1 MRAGAQ
7 DDSIHV
13 LVQAFFNQNSL
24 EKANDVFSYLKRHG
38 AVDPDVELSE
48 ADSKEFVGMNVT
60 YYAADYLYGKA
71 EYIYGVKYA
80 NKALEYSQKVSDPEF
95 KADILNLLS
104 VFYIRLGNY
113 DKAGYY
119 AEQCYAFDLA
129 SGDHDKISSSLNVL
143 AAIYMSAKRYTESEQ
158 YVLKGIEESKKAQ
171 NKHRMG
177 VLLGMA
183 SEVYCSMGSYEV
195 ALEYA
200 EKAYSLEQELGRK
213 QQAMVRLSQRAA
225 ALLGLKRYSE
235 AEEDLYKA
243 IQYFRSNGNLQSLGI
258 SCNKMGKALCALD
271 RPSEA
276 YKYYKEAADISVRL
290 GDPFNEMHAQ
300 KGLYESLLKDDL
312 AKAQEHHDRYDS
324 LRDSLYNLAIAESL
338 SRCSASIGNEDLRL
352 ENRKALRLKNI
363 ILGFSILAVIII
375 AGIVWYVMHR
385 RNHRQRMAL
394 ESTIRILRSE
404 YNHLRSN
411 VDTQGAKDS
420 AGAHAEAAEPEIK
433 INAADKSFLDKL
445 VTYVLANMHTGK
457 LNVEEIASHMCLS
470 SGQLNRRIKSITGIT
485 TQNYVLRL
493 RLEEAKLLLQ
503 SEPDAPVSD
512 IAFRLGFDDAA
523 SFSRAFKRVFDS
535 TPSQFRTK

>member
-1 MRAGAQ
+1 MRAATQ
-7 DDSIHV
+7 DDSIYV

-38 AVDPDVELSE
+38 IADQDSELSV
-48 ADSKEFVGMNVT
+48 ADSKEFICMNVT
-60 YYAADYLYGKA
+60 YYAADYLYEKGEYKA
-71 EYIYGVKYA
+71 AAKYA
-80 NKALEYSQKVSDPEF
+80 SLALEYSQKTSDLDF

-104 VFYIRLGNY
+104 ILYARLGNY

-119 AEQCYAFDLA
+119 AEQCYILDLA

-143 AAIYMSAKRYTESEQ
+143 AAVYMSAKRYAESEQ

-171 NKHRMG
+171 NKQRLG

-183 SEVYCSMGSYEV
+183 SEVYTSMDNCEV
-195 ALEYA
+195 ALKYA
-200 EKAYSLEQELGRK
+200 EEAYSIEQELGRK
-213 QQAMVRLSQRAA
+213 TQAMVRLSQRAA
-225 ALLGLKRYSE
+225 ALLGLKRFAE
-235 AEEDLYKA
+235 AEAELNKT
-243 IQYFRSNGNLQSLGI
+243 IPYFRANGNLQSLGI
-258 SCNKMGKALCALD
+258 SCNKMGKALCALG

-276 YKYYKEAADISVRL
+276 YKYYKEASDIFVRL

-300 KGLYESLLKDDL
+300 KGLYESLVNDNL
-312 AKAQEHHDRYDS
+312 ALAQEHHNRYDI

-338 SRCSASIGNEDLRL
+338 SRCSASIGNEDLKL
-352 ENRKALRLKNI
+352 ENKKALRLKNI
-363 ILGFSILAVIII
+363 ILGFSILTVITV
-375 AGIVWYVMHR
+375 AGVVWYVMR
-385 RNHRQRMAL
+385 SRIHRQRMAM
-394 ESTIRILRSE
+394 ESTIRILRNE

-411 VDTQGAKDS
+411 IDMQSTKDS
-420 AGAHAEAAEPEIK
+420 ADTEEGTTEPEFK

-445 VTYVLANMHTGK
+445 VAYVLANMNTGK
-457 LNVEEIASHMCLS
+457 MSVEEIASHMCLS

-503 SEPDAPVSD
+503 AEPDAPVSD
-512 IAFRLGFDDAA
+512 IAYRLGFDDAA

-535 TPSQFRTK
+535 TPSQYRTK